1 MNAELTQRAA
11 DVIFGNEGG
20 YTSVNADDNG
30 AVSVGRLQWHGT
42 RALRLLKKITSAL
55 GEGGSLRLVTPELYR
70 EIISAR
76 TWSQRTVS
84 TYEKVLL
91 TSLLSTPESREVQD
105 EQAHTDV
112 EGYLTHAQG
121 LGITDERAMIFL
133 ADIENQGGAGAAER
147 IAKNAPEPTI
157 EGLFVSARGDRVF
170 SRYMTRRERVYALLT
185 GHRFGEEEYGGVTY
199 EVRRGDTLS
208 AIAREY
214 STTVRE
220 LAALNGIASPDR
232 IFAGQLLRIPSREA
246 ENNAPTEN
254 APTDNAPAEGGDD
267 RDREESTASAPECGG
282 GLHRVVRG
290 DTLSALARAHG
301 VTVARIL
308 ESNRAKYPAMTAD
321 FIVVGWELTI
331 PQRCGDDRD

>member
-1 MNAELTQRAA
+1 MDRELVNRAA

-20 YTSVNADDNG
+20 YASVNADDNG

-55 GEGGSLRLVTPELYR
+55 GEGGSLSHVTPELYR

-76 TWSQRTVS
+76 TWSERTVS

-91 TSLLSTPESREVQD
+91 ASLLSTSESREVQD
-105 EQAHTDV
+105 AQANSDV
-112 EGYLTHAQG
+112 EGYLSHAHS
-121 LGITDERAMIFL
+121 LGITEESAMIFL
-133 ADIENQGGAGAAER
+133 SDIENQGGAGAASR

-185 GHRFGEEEYGGVTY
+185 GHPFGEEKYDGTVY

-214 STTVRE
+214 SCSVRE
-220 LAALNGIASPDR
+220 LASLNALTSPDR
-232 IFAGQLLRIPSREA
+232 IFAGQLLRIPTQITEP
-246 ENNAPTEN
+246 EN
-254 APTDNAPAEGGDD
+254 GDD
-267 RDREESTASAPECGG
+267 RDPADSTAPAPELGET
-282 GLHRVVRG
+282 LHRVERG
-290 DTLSALARAHG
+290 DTLSALSRTYAT
-301 VTVARIL
+301 TVAEIL
-308 ESNRAKYPAMTAD
+308 SANRAKYPSMTRD
-321 FIVVGWELTI
+321 YIVVGWELVI
-331 PQRCGDDRD
+331 PRGDERG